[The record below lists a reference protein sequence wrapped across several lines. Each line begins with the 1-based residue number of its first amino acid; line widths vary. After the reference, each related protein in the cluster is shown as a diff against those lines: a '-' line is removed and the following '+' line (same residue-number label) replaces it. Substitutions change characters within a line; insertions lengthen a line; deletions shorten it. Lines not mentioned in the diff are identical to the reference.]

1 MSFNNLLL
9 GNTWSEFV
17 DIFTGEFAWI
27 TIVLMVAG
35 LILCL
40 IEAILPGFGIF
51 GTFGILCEVA
61 SVIVHATLC
70 NGTAIQIIILVLLLT
85 LVTLLIFLLV
95 VRSAR
100 YGLLGRT
107 PLVDNSTAVPINYAE
122 QEDERLREFIGKE
135 GALVTDCKPMGK
147 AKIDGEIIEVC
158 SKDSV
163 IAKGQKIKVVDIE
176 DSIIYVKNS
185 KSFK

>member
-9 GNTWSEFV
+9 GNTWGEFV
-17 DIFTGEFAWI
+17 DIFTGEYAWV
-27 TIVLMVAG
+27 TIVLMVVG
-35 LILCL
+35 LVLCL

-51 GTFGILCEVA
+51 GSCGIICEVA

-70 NGTAIQIIILVLLLT
+70 KGTAIQIIILVLLLT
-85 LVTLLIFLLV
+85 LVTLLLFLIV

-107 PLVDNSTAVPINYAE
+107 PLIDNSTAVPINYV
-122 QEDERLREFIGKE
+122 QKEDERLREFIGKE
-135 GALVTDCKPMGK
+135 GVLLTDCKPMGK

-163 IAKGQKIKVVDIE
+163 IAKDQKVKVVDIE

-185 KSFK
+185 KTFK